1 MWRQVRRRGTE
12 ETIRS
17 RIHPRFPPTFPH
29 TESRRTR
36 GGTDRFRTKAAKA
49 RAVFASSFSRFS
61 PGRPLRTPKR
71 TRDLEVSTAS
81 RASSAKNAG
90 HGVYGYFDEAGNS
103 SRSHEEVHRREQGCR
118 RRAFL
123 AGAMR
128 SVLAV
133 VYTPYHLTMER
144 DGRHEPSEP
153 VQRSTKVPRD

>member
-71 TRDLEVSTAS
+71 TRDLEVPTAS
-81 RASSAKNAG
+81 RASPAQNAG
-90 HGVYGYFDEAGNS
+90 HGVGLLRGS
-103 SRSHEEVHRREQGCR
+103 GQQQPQPRR
-118 RRAFL
+118 
-123 AGAMR
+123 GAQTR
-128 SVLAV
+128 TRLQAPSV
-133 VYTPYHLTMER
+133 PGWR
-144 DGRHEPSEP
+144 DALRFSCCLYSPSTYDGT
-153 VQRSTKVPRD
+153 Q